1 MDLQLE
7 EALER
12 LCAVVPAPA
21 LEEVPLAAAA
31 GRIAARPVLSPIDLP
46 PFDNSAMDGY
56 AVRAADVAS
65 ASPENPVRLRVAAR
79 TPAGEV
85 PAQTIRNGE
94 CVRLFTG
101 SVLPTGGDAVVM
113 QEDTRPGSPDTVLVL
128 NSVLPG
134 ENIRRRGEDVGRG
147 AAVCEA
153 GDRLSAG
160 RLSLLGAAGASRVM
174 VARRPSVAVMA
185 TGSELREPGDVLAH
199 GQIYESNRLGL
210 AALIEQA
217 GARPRVLPIVPDHV
231 AATQTALAAAL
242 NACDVV
248 VTSGGV
254 SVGELDLVKR
264 AFEDIG
270 GRLEFWRVAMKPGRP
285 FTFGRFDS
293 KLLFGLPGN
302 PVSSLVTF
310 LLLVRPA
317 LLRFQGAR
325 QISLPSCPGRLAE
338 ALANDGGRRHFMR
351 VRIDAE
357 GNVRSAGAQASHLLS
372 SMAAANGLLDTPPHT
387 ALPAGAAVR
396 VLRWDLD

>member
-12 LCAVVPAPA
+12 LCSVIPPASG
-21 LEEVPLAAAA
+21 EEVSLAAAA
-31 GRIAARPVLSPIDLP
+31 GRIAARQVLSPIDLQ

-56 AVRAADVAS
+56 AVRAADVGS
-65 ASPENPVRLRVAAR
+65 ASLERPVQLRVAAR

-85 PAQTIRNGE
+85 LAQTIRNGE

-101 SVLPTGGDAVVM
+101 SVLPSGADAVVM
-113 QEDTRPGSPDTVLVL
+113 QEDTRPAMPDAVLVL
-128 NSVLPG
+128 NPVLPG
-134 ENIRRRGEDVGRG
+134 ENIRRRGEDVACG
-147 AAVCEA
+147 AALCEA
-153 GDRLSAG
+153 GDRLTAG
-160 RLSLLGAAGASRVM
+160 RLSLLGAAGVSRVM
-174 VARRPSVAVMA
+174 AARRPTVAVIA
-185 TGSELREPGDVLAH
+185 TGSELREPGDVLAR

-210 AALIEQA
+210 AVLIEQA
-217 GARPRVLPIVPDHV
+217 GALPRILPIVPDHL

-242 NACDVV
+242 KACDVV

-264 AFEDIG
+264 AFEDVG
-270 GRLEFWRVAMKPGRP
+270 GRLEFWRVAIKPGRP
-285 FTFGRFDS
+285 FTFGRFEK

-310 LLLVRPA
+310 QLLVRPA

-325 QISLPSCPGRLAE
+325 QISLPSYPGRLTE

-351 VRIDAE
+351 VRTDAE
-357 GNVRSAGAQASHLLS
+357 GSVRSAGAQASHILS
-372 SMAAANGLLDTPPHT
+372 SMAAANGLVDMPPHT
-387 ALPAGAAVR
+387 SLPVGAAVR
-396 VLRWDLD
+396 VLRWDPD